1 MLIRLLEHQ
10 NAATF
15 DITVLVRD
23 GSKAKTLESQFGIKA
38 VVGTHQ
44 DLDKIERLAENAH
57 VVFHLVCIMYAIAR
71 QYDGL
76 SFLPAAR
83 PR

>member
-23 GSKAKTLESQFGIKA
+23 GSKAKTLESQFGVEA

-44 DLDKIERLAENAH
+44 DLDKIEHLAENAH
-57 VVFHLVCIMYAIAR
+57 VVFHLVCTMCSIAK
-71 QYDGL
+71 QHDSL

>member
-1 MLIRLLEHQ
+1 MLIRLLEHPS
-10 NAATF
+10 AAIF

-23 GSKAKTLESQFGIKA
+23 GSKAKTLESQFGVKA
-38 VVGTHQ
+38 VLGTHQ
-44 DLDKIERLAENAH
+44 DLDKIERLIENAH
-57 VVFHLVCIMYAIAR
+57 AVFHLVCMMYAIAI
-71 QYDGL
+71 QHDGL